1 MDYLR
6 EKRIVWVFVLFFAFF
21 IPLMYRL
28 GHIQLVKGGEFA
40 RRAWEQRTQRVV
52 LESNERG
59 NIYDRN
65 LRSLLDSHYQMRVVA
80 FPSLVA
86 DKAGTSR
93 VLASILGV
101 SRDEVARR
109 LNDKPAYWPEE
120 LTREQLQR
128 LAGQGL
134 HGIMVRPLHQ
144 RYGHRPLATNTL
156 GYLGKIASK
165 EELGELRKTTQKRY
179 GLGDFVG
186 RGGLEYYYE
195 AQLKG
200 TRPEKAVI
208 ANVNANGQLIKGLG
222 IENIDQGSDPGRNNL
237 VLTLDKDVQELVEDT
252 MDRWQMRGAVVVM
265 DAGTGDLLALASRPT
280 YKPDKVKEYLDLN
293 EDKMFLDQTILLTE
307 PGSVFK
313 VVVAAAALEE
323 GLARPESRYQ
333 CLGNSP
339 VPCNVAKPHS
349 DHSLAEAMAVS
360 CNPVFV
366 RLGLALGA
374 ERIVE
379 YARRFGLD
387 NQKVIGY
394 PYEADK
400 RQNWAKVQDDPVN
413 SSIGQG
419 PVLATPVQITAML
432 NTIANKGIYIEPRLV
447 RELRTTDGNVVKHFP
462 LGVSHRAVSA
472 ATARKVEDMLV
483 GVTLRGTGRKAAMAN
498 VQVAG
503 KTGSAQPGNAKET
516 TNAWFSGYFPVEKP
530 KYVITVLVQKG
541 TTGGE
546 SAAPIFR
553 DIAQGLSPK
562 PQ

>member
-28 GHIQLVKGGEFA
+28 GYIQLVKGGELA
-40 RRAWEQRTQRVV
+40 SKAWEQRTLRVV

-65 LRSLLDSHYQMRVVA
+65 FRSLLDSNYQMRVVA

-86 DKAGTSR
+86 DKDETSR
-93 VLASILGV
+93 VLAPILGL
-101 SRDEVARR
+101 SPEEVAGR
-109 LNDKPAYWPEE
+109 LKGKPAYWPEE
-120 LTREQLQR
+120 LNRDQLQR
-128 LAGQGL
+128 LVGQELG
-134 HGIMVRPLHQ
+134 GIMVRPLHR
-144 RYGHRPLATNTL
+144 RYGSRPLATNTL

-165 EELGELRKTTQKRY
+165 EELAELRKKTQKKYR
-179 GLGDFVG
+179 LGDFVG
-186 RGGLEYYYE
+186 RSGLEYYYE
-195 AQLKG
+195 AELKG

-222 IENIDQGSDPGRNNL
+222 IENIDQGSDSKRNNL
-237 VLTLDKDVQELVEDT
+237 VLTLDRNVQELVEDT
-252 MDRWQMRGAVVVM
+252 MDRWQIRGAVVVM

-280 YKPDKVKEYLDLN
+280 YRPDKVKEYLN
-293 EDKMFLDQTILLTE
+293 ISEDKMFLDQTILLTE

-323 GLARPESRYQ
+323 GLAGPESRYR
-333 CLGNSP
+333 CLDNGP
-339 VPCNVAKPHS
+339 VSCNVAKPHS
-349 DHSLAEAMAVS
+349 EHNLAEAMALS
-360 CNPVFV
+360 CNPTFV
-366 RLGLALGA
+366 KLGLALGA
-374 ERIVE
+374 DRIAE

-387 NQKVIGY
+387 DQKVIGY

-400 RQNWAKVQDDPVN
+400 RQDWSMVQGDLVN

-419 PVLATPVQITAML
+419 PVLATPIQVTAML
-432 NTIANKGIYIEPRLV
+432 NTIANKGIYIQPRLV
-447 RELRTTDGNVVKHFP
+447 RELRTTDGNVVQRFP

-472 ATARKVEDMLV
+472 ATAGKIEDMLV
-483 GVTLRGTGRKAAMAN
+483 GVTLRGTGRKAALAN

-503 KTGSAQPGNAKET
+503 KTGSAQPGNARET

-530 KYVITVLVQKG
+530 RYVITVLVQNG

-553 DIAQGLSPK
+553 DIAQGLSLS